1 MSKSDHN
8 IIETKINITWKA
20 SDAKVIKVFKYKDI
34 EAQKRFK
41 DETDVTT
48 ELSNIVKSNKPI
60 KEITNTFV
68 KRIKGFIH
76 SNFKKVKII
85 DKPDKNLEH
94 LYNKRRLLRNK
105 TEEESIQELEQ
116 VENELSEKYAEGMFK
131 TILSKVKGLD
141 ECEDGGFNSGKLWK
155 LKQKLSPRNH
165 DPPKC
170 NEK

>member
-105 TEEESIQELEQ
+105 TDEES
-116 VENELSEKYAEGMFK
+116 V
-131 TILSKVKGLD
+131 
-141 ECEDGGFNSGKLWK
+141 
-155 LKQKLSPRNH
+155 PRTQTS
-165 DPPKC
+165 
-170 NEK
+170 